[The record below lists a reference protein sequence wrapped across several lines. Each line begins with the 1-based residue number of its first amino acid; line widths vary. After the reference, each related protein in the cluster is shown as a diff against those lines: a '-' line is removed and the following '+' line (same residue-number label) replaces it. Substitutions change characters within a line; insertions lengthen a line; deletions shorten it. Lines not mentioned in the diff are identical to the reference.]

1 MSIGRRLKGARSH
14 QLLSRHTELQRDWQA
29 ELLQQSTSV
38 EMLNV
43 ASPDRIPGWTGHPV
57 RMLTTFSELL

>member
-1 MSIGRRLKGARSH
+1 MSS
-14 QLLSRHTELQRDWQA
+14 ELQRDWQA

-43 ASPDRIPGWTGHPV
+43 ASPDRIPGWTRHPV